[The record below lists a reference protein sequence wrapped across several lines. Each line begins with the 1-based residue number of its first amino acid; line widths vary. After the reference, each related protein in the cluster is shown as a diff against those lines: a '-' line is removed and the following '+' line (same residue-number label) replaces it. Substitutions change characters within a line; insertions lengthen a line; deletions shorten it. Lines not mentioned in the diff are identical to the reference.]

1 MFQINGSLLVA
12 PSFPPPGPGKPVF
25 LGTMKALRLPARANL
40 LPYDFGYRLHAPLL
54 CSCSPERS

>member
-12 PSFPPPGPGKPVF
+12 PSFPPPGPGKPGSPSSSV
-25 LGTMKALRLPARANL
+25 LPARANL